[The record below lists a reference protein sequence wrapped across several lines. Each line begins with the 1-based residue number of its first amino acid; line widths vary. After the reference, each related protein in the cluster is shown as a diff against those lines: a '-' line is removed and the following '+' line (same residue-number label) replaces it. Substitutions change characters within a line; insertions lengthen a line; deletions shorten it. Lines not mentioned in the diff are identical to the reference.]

1 MYMCVFCDTM
11 QEKVETIYPTS
22 SNVFLNL
29 LSKID
34 EKDKKKLLFSK
45 ICWGYYHQ
53 IFFRLLIYPYPETC

>member
-11 QEKVETIYPTS
+11 REKVETIYPTS

-34 EKDKKKLLFSK
+34 EKNKKKATFLQNLLGLLSPD
-45 ICWGYYHQ
+45 
-53 IFFRLLIYPYPETC
+53 IF